1 MRTRGSA
8 VVAADGGLPGLLGLL
23 VVADVVIPRINLTGF
38 YGLVP
43 LIASATGST
52 VVTVAVG
59 LAAVAAAVASGTWDH
74 RFGTG
79 QHVAAC
85 VLVTVQAA
93 VAVYVAVTR
102 QHRERELGRVRV
114 VAEVAQRALLPVVPA
129 TVNGVAFAARYL
141 SAAAETLV
149 GGDLYEVVTASG
161 GTRMIIGDVK
171 GKGLP
176 AVRLTTV
183 VLGAF
188 REGAANHPELE
199 GIAGACARAVSREAG
214 AEDFVTALL
223 VDIHSDGTLRLISAG
238 HPPPILLSGESAYP
252 LAIIDPSPPLGIAED
267 FTATISSWAPGD
279 RLLLFTDGL
288 IEARDS
294 RRAFFSLNDHLAELT
309 AVTLD
314 TALDALVAHL
324 HRHVGGKLHDDLAL
338 LIAERLPAP
347 DRATAAVGGTPVT
360 ATGSAFSVSR
370 TDSLTEG

>member
-1 MRTRGSA
+1 M
-8 VVAADGGLPGLLGLL
+8 AADGGLPGLLGLL
-23 VVADVVIPRINLTGF
+23 VVADVVIPGINLTGF

-43 LIASATGST
+43 LVASATGST

-59 LAAVAAAVASGTWDH
+59 LAAVVAAVASGTWDH

-102 QHRERELGRVRV
+102 QRRERELGRVRV

-149 GGDLYEVVTASG
+149 GGDLYEVVTAAG
-161 GTRMIIGDVK
+161 ATRMIIGDVK

-188 REGAANHPELE
+188 REGAANHAEIE
-199 GIAGACARAVSREAG
+199 GVAGACARAVSREAG
-214 AEDFVTALL
+214 AEDFVTALF
-223 VDIHSDGTLRLISAG
+223 VDIHPDGTLRLISAG
-238 HPPPILLSGESAYP
+238 HPPPILLSAESAHP
-252 LAIIDPSPPLGIAED
+252 LAIIEPSPPLGIAED

-294 RRAFFSLNDHLAELT
+294 RRAFFSLDDHLAELT

-324 HRHVGGKLHDDLAL
+324 HGHVGGKLHDDLAL

-360 ATGSAFSVSR
+360 ATGSALSV
-370 TDSLTEG
+370 SLTEG